1 MNRIN
6 LSLFAPADD
15 FFSDRLCRRYGV
27 IVLVGV
33 AIMMTYGLTRPDA
46 LVCWPPAHF
55 GTTWSAYSHTTC
67 WNDGIL
73 RKFSYE
79 NYYENHIREFDLNA
93 VKHFPVTLI
102 VMVFVFLLPRAPY
115 DVVGQLSDF
124 STQSLIIAANNAAHD
139 SSMFSSVASRVTSY
153 LGSPLPFSNAA
164 RMALGG
170 YTLTVVYLLKKLGY
184 LVACIIQFAIISG
197 YFGFNFYTYRFNS
210 ANRKHVQT
218 TSQELDEN
226 TTVWSETET
235 FPRTVMCDFMVG
247 EHACTRTCILI
258 YDAVRK
264 CRLVNTV
271 ALTVYLNSSSIIRT
285 YSW

>member
-27 IVLVGV
+27 IVLLGV
-33 AIMMTYGLTRPDA
+33 AVMMTYGLTRPDA
-46 LVCWPPAHF
+46 LVCWSPAHF
-55 GTTWSAYSHTTC
+55 STTWSVYSHTTC
-67 WNDGIL
+67 WNNGIL
-73 RKFSYE
+73 KPVVSNE
-79 NYYENHIREFDLNA
+79 ELPSTAIEDDDIPDFDLNA
-93 VKHFPVTLI
+93 VKHFPVILLVMTL
-102 VMVFVFLLPRAPY
+102 VFLLPRALY
-115 DVVGQLSDF
+115 NVVGQLSNF
-124 STQSLIIAANNAAHD
+124 STQSLIIAANNATQEP
-139 SSMFSSVASRVTSY
+139 STSLSRVASRVTSY
-153 LGSPLPFSNAA
+153 LDNPLPFSNAA
-164 RMALGG
+164 RMSLGG

-184 LVACIIQFAIISG
+184 LVTCIIQFGIISG

-247 EHACTRTCILI
+247 EHVCTCKCTARILI

-264 CRLVNTV
+264 CIHIAGRNVP
-271 ALTVYLNSSSIIRT
+271 
-285 YSW
+285 